1 MATCSVTLQVHFNAN
16 QTHFYMKG
24 LFETK
29 AKCKSAKAY
38 KQGPY
43 LWKQNVIKQNLVTKD
58 PDNPATN
65 QNSKYIHLQ
74 LQ

>member
-1 MATCSVTLQVHFNAN
+1 
-16 QTHFYMKG
+16 MKG

-38 KQGPY
+38 RQGPY